1 MTLYEH
7 GGTPRGRT
15 ETFTKT
21 HNLGDIGF
29 ANVASFWKCGCHAAL
44 EIEATCP
51 ESIDKTNIEG
61 DYVVAG
67 TFDGRPIYEK
77 STDSNGS
84 WWYMRFDTPTDRW
97 KFDFSNSRVTEG
109 TSIGDSTVGAFD
121 LNVEGEFF
129 KQLTSSSAKTF
140 IFLIQL
146 TN

>member
-7 GGTPRGRT
+7 GGTPKGRT
-15 ETFTKT
+15 ETFTKSY
-21 HNLGDIGF
+21 GYIGF
-29 ANVASFWKCGCHAAL
+29 ANAASFWKCGCHATL
-44 EIEATCP
+44 KIEATCP
-51 ESIDKTNIEG
+51 QSIDKTNIEG

-77 STDSNGS
+77 RTDSNGS

-97 KFDFSNSRVTEG
+97 KFGFSNSRVTEG

-129 KQLTSSSAKTF
+129 KQLTSCSAKTF
-140 IFLIQL
+140 IFF
-146 TN
+146 